1 MILRNVAI
9 KNSYY
14 DSATL
19 MLLTS
24 KIGKS
29 IGSSK
34 DVAVM
39 MATDMN
45 KELMDASG
53 LLNQDGREAGSN
65 DLLFA
70 LRGETEEEID
80 EALQIAK
87 DALNTRASHIE
98 DKTTKVVKTVDQA
111 LDSYPDSTLAVVSL
125 PGQYAYREVN
135 KLLLANKHVLL
146 FSDNVS
152 IEEENKL
159 KDLAIEK
166 GLLMMGPDCGT
177 AIINGV
183 GLGFSNKVKLGSIGI
198 VAASGTGLQE
208 VATLIS
214 NGGGGIS
221 QAFGTGGRDVKEAV
235 GGKMM
240 LSCLSILENDF
251 NTNVVVVVSKPPAPS
266 VLEKVLT
273 YIEEMT
279 KPVVLCFLGGDKDIL
294 SHSKS
299 ALAGTLEEAAYMGIE
314 LAKGNEAK
322 AKVYDMDLIQELASS
337 NKKVL
342 NEKQKYIRGLYC
354 GGTLAYESLL
364 LIREKTHKVYSNIA
378 LTDEEKLKK
387 SEKSKEHT
395 VLDLGDDE
403 FTLGKPHPMIEPS
416 LREDILLEEAMDPEV
431 AVVLLDVEIGY
442 GSHEDPASV
451 LVKEVAQARENLSK
465 ENRDVVFV
473 ASICGT
479 YEDYQGYENQKRILE
494 AENIIVMES
503 NAQAALLAMAIASI

>member
-183 GLGFSNKVKLGSIGI
+183 GLGFSNKVKSGSIGI

-342 NEKQKYIRGLYC
+342 NEKQKYIV
-354 GGTLAYESLL
+354 A
-364 LIREKTHKVYSNIA
+364 
-378 LTDEEKLKK
+378 
-387 SEKSKEHT
+387 EH
-395 VLDLGDDE
+395 L
-403 FTLGKPHPMIEPS
+403 HM
-416 LREDILLEEAMDPEV
+416 
-431 AVVLLDVEIGY
+431 
-442 GSHEDPASV
+442 
-451 LVKEVAQARENLSK
+451 NL
-465 ENRDVVFV
+465 
-473 ASICGT
+473 C
-479 YEDYQGYENQKRILE
+479 Y
-494 AENIIVMES
+494 
-503 NAQAALLAMAIASI
+503 